1 MKASAGRI
9 LMLVQNR
16 FPSDP
21 RVRNESA
28 LLRDQGYEV
37 TVICL
42 KRNGEKTTEVIR
54 GIRVYRMPE
63 LELFKKAPGER
74 QTAVQRQFTKVK
86 ALVGYISEYAYFTTG
101 CLLLSLY
108 VAMRHGVDVIHAH
121 NPPDTLFLV
130 ALPFKLLGKKFVFD
144 HHDLAPE
151 LYQSRYRTRG
161 NVVLWGLLSAEKC
174 SLKLADI
181 TIATNESYKRVH
193 IQRGGRRPERCFV
206 VRNGPGPDRME
217 LVSPSERLRQM
228 GKSIFCYIGCLNPQD
243 GVDYLLRALAC
254 LTYGMKRT
262 DYYCVIMGSGDSL
275 DVVVRTIATHHLSH
289 AASGAPLPV
298 FLVENHDSQA
308 ARFGDE
314 NILSRV
320 ANVSAERVCFLRASV
335 QNFRIGQVLGVTV
348 TADGAARH
356 GIKPARLTFTGHD
369 IGNVQAAFV
378 FRDRIVVGG
387 KRVDRCAVWP
397 ADAQATHSAFRVIRL
412 RGFAGPSGKEKRG
425 RAGSARNA
433 RNFAFGVTTACAPTE
448 MRQQVVVVIA
458 ERSH

>member
-42 KRNGEKTTEVIR
+42 KRNDEKTTEVIR

-63 LELFKKAPGER
+63 LELFKKAPEER
-74 QTAVQRQFTKVK
+74 QTALQRQLTKVK
-86 ALVGYISEYAYFTTG
+86 ALVGYISEYAYFTMG

-108 VAMRHGVDVIHAH
+108 VAARHGVDVIHAH

-161 NVVLWGLLSAEKC
+161 NLVFWGLLLAEKC

-217 LVSPSERLRQM
+217 LVPPAERLRQM
-228 GKSIFCYIGCLNPQD
+228 GKSILCYIGCLNPQD

-254 LTYGMKRT
+254 LTYGIKRT

-275 DVVVRTIATHHLSH
+275 EDLRKMNREFGLENHVEFTGYIPDADLRANLAAADICLDPDPSSPLNDVSTWIKIMEYMAYGKPIVSFDLKETRYSAQDAAIYVEPNDERSFAMTIAQLMDD
-289 AASGAPLPV
+289 PV
-298 FLVENHDSQA
+298 LRKRMGGFGRMRVEQELQWSQVGRNLA
-308 ARFGDE
+308 TAYRVLFPDRVQSDDPSYRTKG
-314 NILSRV
+314 NIEESVSR
-320 ANVSAERVCFLRASV
+320 
-335 QNFRIGQVLGVTV
+335 
-348 TADGAARH
+348 
-356 GIKPARLTFTGHD
+356 
-369 IGNVQAAFV
+369 
-378 FRDRIVVGG
+378 
-387 KRVDRCAVWP
+387 
-397 ADAQATHSAFRVIRL
+397 
-412 RGFAGPSGKEKRG
+412 
-425 RAGSARNA
+425 
-433 RNFAFGVTTACAPTE
+433 
-448 MRQQVVVVIA
+448 
-458 ERSH
+458 